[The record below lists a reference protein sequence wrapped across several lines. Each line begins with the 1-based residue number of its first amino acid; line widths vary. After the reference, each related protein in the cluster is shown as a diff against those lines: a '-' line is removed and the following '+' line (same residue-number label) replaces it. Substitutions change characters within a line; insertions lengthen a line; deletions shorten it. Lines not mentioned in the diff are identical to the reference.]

1 MRLKLFLNYLR
12 FVKHSFQYIAWSNI
26 LSYYWTFWNPALK
39 SPMLFNR
46 HGEIKLCLVRLNN
59 YKVGHEFKNKADTG
73 NIWLYSQLFCTKA
86 ILIQNWMFWCSPWWP
101 VWRNFRAAK
110 PSQARPCSKVC
121 LWVAAVQSVKEVC
134 WLAQIQKIS
143 SFILNSR
150 EDFCNCPTFRPVN
163 LVPPKGF
170 VPPWFI
176 FCYMFCPLRN
186 STYCWKYEDFE

>member
-1 MRLKLFLNYLR
+1 
-12 FVKHSFQYIAWSNI
+12 
-26 LSYYWTFWNPALK
+26 
-39 SPMLFNR
+39 MLFNR
-46 HGEIKLCLVRLNN
+46 HGEIKLCLVRLKNS
-59 YKVGHEFKNKADTG
+59 KVGHEFKNKADTG

-163 LVPPKGF
+163 LVPPNVLSPHDSSF
-170 VPPWFI
+170 ATCSVPSEIQPTAENTRILNKKSLSLQLLSFYIW
-176 FCYMFCPLRN
+176 
-186 STYCWKYEDFE
+186 